1 MKNINVNLKKEIE
14 NYSENDEI
22 KKIALSILEE
32 LNEGRNDK
40 SIEMSVEREINN
52 LVK

>member
-1 MKNINVNLKKEIE
+1 MSISIREAK
-14 NYSENDEI
+14 SDEI
-22 KKIALSILEE
+22 KKMALTILEE

-40 SIEMSVEREINN
+40 SIEMSIGREINN